1 MKKKQKVSVQLPTS
15 AETVALPTFAAACR
29 AAAQRLLSAD
39 HQPCSNRSI
48 SATRRAHSS
57 KPATA
62 ACGDR
67 TMGQTDRQT
76 DAQMTNSFILSHA
89 QYAGGAKNGSR
100 LGNYSRETLT
110 YLQLCRALVRD
121 FCKNESKSCRQSTHR
136 SALDCTLECCSKNV
150 TSTSVQISH
159 HTISAAFNAL
169 CLFFSNSLFFSER
182 DINFKPT
189 NPH

>member
-1 MKKKQKVSVQLPTS
+1 MKKNKKSRFSFLRQLRLWHCPHLLLHVVQWHSGCWVLTTSHAAIDQYLP
-15 AETVALPTFAAACR
+15 
-29 AAAQRLLSAD
+29 
-39 HQPCSNRSI
+39 
-48 SATRRAHSS
+48 
-57 KPATA
+57 PAGPTA

-89 QYAGGAKNGSR
+89 QYAGGAKNGRR

-136 SALDCTLECCSKNV
+136 SALDCTLECCSKMSQ
-150 TSTSVQISH
+150 THQ
-159 HTISAAFNAL
+159 
-169 CLFFSNSLFFSER
+169 CKSLITR
-182 DINFKPT
+182 
-189 NPH
+189 